1 VTFANSTNSKSG
13 TLLVCVRRLLRTPR
27 LPVAFVPGFTTH
39 GGDMRK
45 ALLITAI
52 CLFAPALPALA
63 ADNGFYLGGSV
74 GQANIEV
81 EDVTFNGEDFDADDT
96 GYKLIAGFRPLDWLG
111 LEASYVNFGEPED
124 TLLGN
129 SVEVEGDGISAFA
142 VGFLA
147 AGPVDLFGKVGLLSW
162 DSRIVG
168 SNEDGTDLAYGV
180 GAQFRLLSLS
190 VRAEYEIFDVEDV
203 DDLNMISIGVTY
215 TFL

>member
-1 VTFANSTNSKSG
+1 
-13 TLLVCVRRLLRTPR
+13 
-27 LPVAFVPGFTTH
+27 
-39 GGDMRK
+39 MRK
-45 ALLITAI
+45 TMLITAI

-81 EDVTFNGEDFDADDT
+81 EDVTVTGEDFDADDT

-147 AGPVDLFGKVGLLSW
+147 AGPVDLFAKVGLLSW

-168 SNEDGTDLAYGV
+168 FNEDGTDLAYGV
-180 GAQFRLLSLS
+180 GAQFRLLSLG
-190 VRAEYEIFDVEDV
+190 VRAEYEIFDVDDV